1 MHVEA
6 NSGEIRIADEVVGII
21 ANLAAAEVEGVYGMT
36 GSLAGGLAEMIGKK
50 NPSKGVKVQITDNTV
65 YVDVHV
71 NVKYG
76 ASIPEVASKVQ
87 ANVKQ
92 SIETMTGLSVEVVNV
107 YVDGIHFPKT
117 NILESEAE
125 QSDS

>member
-6 NSGEIRIADEVVGII
+6 NNGEIRIADEVVGII

-50 NPSKGVKVQITDNTV
+50 NPSKGVKVQVTDDTV
-65 YVDVHV
+65 YVDVHI

-92 SIETMTGLSVEVVNV
+92 SIETMTGLGVEVVNV

-117 NILESEAE
+117 NTLESEAE
-125 QSDS
+125 QSDG